1 MVEESQCDLW
11 NLPWGGRRWIVY
23 YRTRRCL
30 PGTCWRRANRCHPGH
45 LWVSVECAKCGG
57 GGACHTVAG
66 TQGGADIRSK
76 VLGAQE
82 AYAYIEQ
89 QQQRRQILQ
98 TFLGV
103 AAQFQGEDAQQDGQL
118 ENKLGSLI
126 CVQSYNK
133 RTKYESMRYFSK

>member
-1 MVEESQCDLW
+1 M
-11 NLPWGGRRWIVY
+11 
-23 YRTRRCL
+23 
-30 PGTCWRRANRCHPGH
+30 
-45 LWVSVECAKCGG
+45 
-57 GGACHTVAG
+57 AG
-66 TQGGADIRSK
+66 TQGGADIRSE

-98 TFLGV
+98 AFLGDGV

>member
-1 MVEESQCDLW
+1 M
-11 NLPWGGRRWIVY
+11 
-23 YRTRRCL
+23 
-30 PGTCWRRANRCHPGH
+30 
-45 LWVSVECAKCGG
+45 ECAECGG

-66 TQGGADIRSK
+66 TQSRADIRSE

-98 TFLGV
+98 TFLGDGV
-103 AAQFQGEDAQQDGQL
+103 EAQFQGEDAQQDGQL

-126 CVQSYNK
+126 CVQVIINVQNMNPCDIFPSNWAMILSVYNVCCRLYIHICK
-133 RTKYESMRYFSK
+133 RI